1 MNKTENYVDSFILPV
16 PKKNLAAYKKMAKLS
31 AKVWHDHGALNYME
45 CMADDVPTGK
55 VTSFSKSVK
64 LKAGEV
70 VFFSFVTYKSR
81 SHRDQV
87 MKKVM
92 ADPRLAAM
100 MNGDKMP
107 FDGMR
112 MFWGG
117 FKPVVKM

>member
-1 MNKTENYVDSFILPV
+1 VKKFGYVDGFVVPV
-16 PKKNLAAYKKMAKLS
+16 PRRNLAAYKKMAKLS
-31 AKVWHDHGALNYME
+31 GKVWRDHGALDYHE
-45 CMADDVPTGK
+45 AIADDVQKGK
-55 VTSFSKSVK
+55 RTSFPQSVK

-70 VFFSFVTYKSR
+70 VVFSFVTYKSR

-92 ADPRLAAM
+92 NDPRLAEM
-100 MNGDKMP
+100 FNSMP

-117 FKPVVKM
+117 FKPLVSA